1 MSVSEE
7 PIYDG
12 YTGEE
17 EQIQSVMAIEHIER
31 AAIDVQITTA
41 HQYPRSIQQFKNR
54 ALEMVTMDEE
64 TAQSCIY
71 RRPVGKEGRKVIYAE
86 GKSVRMAEIVGSCY
100 TNLRVG
106 SMIVELEDRY
116 VKARGMAHDLESN
129 FAASSEVIES
139 FVKKDGTLY
148 SERMKITVAKA
159 ALAKARR
166 DATFHVVPGA
176 LCKTLEDAARKTAIG
191 TKSTLSQ
198 RRTKLLDWINKADI
212 EPDRVYVALGIKG
225 IEDIG
230 LKELEIVTGIKTAI
244 KSGDTT
250 MDEAFPREAIKMPT
264 PKEEPKQ
271 TEQPPKPEPKPETR
285 ADEGKKS
292 NPALDQWVEAGF
304 SDKEITA
311 KFKILSQLR
320 VEVTDL
326 LAKNHDIKNDSDL
339 ARYFGYNTLT
349 ASEISPVSYDNILK
363 FIDKVKKGEI

>member
-1 MSVSEE
+1 MAEE
-7 PIYDG
+7 AIYDKCEEEE
-12 YTGEE
+12 GEE
-17 EQIQSVMAIEHIER
+17 QLQSVMAIEHIER

-71 RRPVGKEGRKVIYAE
+71 RRPVGKEGRKMIYAE

-106 SMIVELEDRY
+106 SMIIELKDRY

-176 LCKTLEDAARKTAIG
+176 LCKTLEDAGRKAAIG

-198 RRTKLLDWINKADI
+198 RRAKLLDWINKADI
-212 EPDRVYVALGIKG
+212 SPDRVYDALGIKG
-225 IEDIG
+225 IEDVG
-230 LKELEIVTGIKTAI
+230 LKELETVTGIKTAI

-250 MDEAFPREAIKMPT
+250 IDEAFPRESITMPT
-264 PKEEPKQ
+264 AK
-271 TEQPPKPEPKPETR
+271 
-285 ADEGKKS
+285 EGKGDETPRPKS
-292 NPALDQWVEAGF
+292 ALDQWTELGLPEK
-304 SDKEITA
+304 DITA

-320 VEVTDL
+320 VEATDE
-326 LAKNHDIKNDSDL
+326 LALKHGITNDIDL
-339 ARYFGYNTLT
+339 ANHFGFKALT
-349 ASEISPVSYDNILK
+349 ASEISPTVYDKIIA